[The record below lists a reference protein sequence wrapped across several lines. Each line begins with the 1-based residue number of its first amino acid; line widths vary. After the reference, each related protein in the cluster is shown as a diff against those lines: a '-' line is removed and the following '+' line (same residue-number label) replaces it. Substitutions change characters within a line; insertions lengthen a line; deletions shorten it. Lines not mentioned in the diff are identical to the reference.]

1 MPTLHGHEGPTVS
14 RWPTVPFA
22 MTTNLKVTKPLF
34 KEKVMAA
41 IYVTQMFNFTPSY
54 KVDGITTRRHA
65 TPYFGMEINLSL

>member
-1 MPTLHGHEGPTVS
+1 
-14 RWPTVPFA
+14 
-22 MTTNLKVTKPLF
+22 MTTNLKVTKRLF

-41 IYVTQMFNFTPSY
+41 IYVTQMFNYTPSY